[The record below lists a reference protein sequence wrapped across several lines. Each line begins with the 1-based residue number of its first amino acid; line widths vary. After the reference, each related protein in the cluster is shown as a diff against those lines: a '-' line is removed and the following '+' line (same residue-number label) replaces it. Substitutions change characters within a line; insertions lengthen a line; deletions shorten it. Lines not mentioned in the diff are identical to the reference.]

1 MQDDSFEVF
10 ATSAWP
16 HLVGALAHHCGDRW
30 LAEEFAQESL
40 VRAGD
45 RWDRVRTMDSPVGWC
60 FRVGANLSASW
71 FRRRGA
77 ERRARARHG
86 APTGDAGVSDLIGAE
101 AVRDAL
107 AMLTDRQRQAVV
119 LRHLLG
125 LTVDETA
132 STLGMSAT
140 AVRSLTHRGIARL
153 REHLGPDLLPADD
166 IVTEEAADA

>member
-1 MQDDSFEVF
+1 MTDREGFEAFCVL
-10 ATSAWP
+10 AHP
-16 HLVGALAHHCGDRW
+16 RLVGSLAHHTGDRW
-30 LAEEFAQESL
+30 LAEELTQEAL

-45 RWDRVRTMDSPVGWC
+45 RWDRVRTLDSPIGWC
-60 FRVGANLSASW
+60 FRVGVNIGNST

-86 APTGDAGVSDLIGAE
+86 ASPDVTAPVTDPDAE

-107 AMLTDRQRQAVV
+107 ALLSDKQRQAIV

-132 STLGMSAT
+132 ATMDQSAT
-140 AVRSLTHRGIARL
+140 AIRSLTHRGLAVL
-153 REHLGPDLLPADD
+153 REHLGPDLLPRENEEHAD
-166 IVTEEAADA
+166 V